1 MKKFD
6 VISEGDLNAALNR
19 QIAQQ
24 REWLSL
30 DEKGRFIEFM
40 GRPFLIG
47 KGIFPP
53 GDDTIQLIES
63 FPVLKGKIVL
73 DFGCGTGAITIAA
86 AVKGAESVVA
96 VDINPAAV
104 RNTRK
109 NAEQWEFEDIIKV
122 MEFDGIPEFGEE
134 MAFDLIVANLPGRNR
149 NSSTYTEAAQWDT
162 SFKAHTSLFENAKK
176 ILTGDGRILIAKS
189 NYPELNDVV
198 ELAEAN
204 GYSSSV
210 RNIDAPIP
218 DDPRRSYI
226 LEFEAS

>member
-6 VISEGDLNAALNR
+6 VISGDDLDAALNR

-30 DEKGRFIEFM
+30 DENGQFIDFM
-40 GRPFLIG
+40 GRPFLVEQG
-47 KGIFPP
+47 VFPP

-63 FPVLKGKIVL
+63 LPVLKGKNVL

-86 AVKGAESVVA
+86 VIKGAASVVA

-104 RNTRK
+104 SNTIQ
-109 NAEQWEFEDIIKV
+109 NTDQWGFDDVVKV
-122 MEFDGIPEFGEE
+122 MECDGLPEFEE
-134 MAFDLIVANLPGRNR
+134 GVAFDLIVANLPGRNR
-149 NSSTYTEAAQWDT
+149 TSTTYTEAAQWDT
-162 SFKAHTSLFENAKK
+162 SFKAHTSLFEKSGE
-176 ILTGDGRILIAKS
+176 ILTSDGRILIAKS

-198 ELAEAN
+198 ELANAN
-204 GYSSSV
+204 GYSCSV
-210 RNIDAPIP
+210 RNVDAPIP

-226 LEFEAS
+226 LEFKAI